1 MKNLLFSII
10 LLVSLTSCKAVL
22 KSYNQLKSPKL
33 ETESSIKKYLLKNKI
48 DTSNVYV
55 YKDLNSFAKAS
66 KMGLLVIPD
75 IVFFNKE
82 GNKVNYKE
90 KGSNCNAHA
99 GSFIAELSTF
109 SNFPSDDTKKIDD
122 FVKLIDNPKQTNFT
136 SAEINVFINWTIYV
150 GRLNKVKA
158 FDWIKLIEI
167 AKQKGININYYLLNC
182 DFQKS
187 WNLTSENQEAL
198 GIKKS
203 KE

>member
-1 MKNLLFSII
+1 MKNLLLSII
-10 LLVSLTSCKAVL
+10 LLGSLTSCNTVL
-22 KSYNQLKSPKL
+22 KTYNHIKSPNL
-33 ETESSIKKYLLKNKI
+33 ETETSIKKYLVRNKI

-55 YKDLNSFAKAS
+55 YKNLNSFAKAS

-82 GNKVNYKE
+82 GNKVNFKE
-90 KGSNCNAHA
+90 EGSNCNAHA
-99 GSFIAELSTF
+99 GSFITELSTF
-109 SNFPSDDTKKIDD
+109 SNFPSDNTKKIDD
-122 FVKLIDNPKQTNFT
+122 FVKLIDNPKQTNFIK
-136 SAEINVFINWTIYV
+136 AEINVFINWAIYV

-198 GIKKS
+198 GIKKRRG
-203 KE
+203 